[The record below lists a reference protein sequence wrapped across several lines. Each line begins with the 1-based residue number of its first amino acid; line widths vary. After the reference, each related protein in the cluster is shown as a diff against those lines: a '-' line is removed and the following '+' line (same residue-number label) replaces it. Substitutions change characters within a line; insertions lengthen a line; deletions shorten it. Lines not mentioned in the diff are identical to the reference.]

1 MVAIGHGA
9 RVVIARNR
17 HLHVRTSERKK
28 IMVDNILAAAFLVFV
43 GGIFGWLFAHGEIAK
58 ECERQ
63 GSFYVGESD
72 YKCEVIKK

>member
-1 MVAIGHGA
+1 MI
-9 RVVIARNR
+9 
-17 HLHVRTSERKK
+17 
-28 IMVDNILAAAFLVFV
+28 DNFLAAGFLVLV
-43 GGIFGWLFAHGEIAK
+43 GGLFGWLFAHGDIAK